1 MKIVTVGR
9 SSSNNINISDPLV
22 SRIHCQFIQE
32 DSGRVKLIDI
42 NSANGTHVNGVKRHG
57 EVWLVPSDIVRIG
70 NTTLPWQNYFINQSP
85 GGIINDPGG
94 SPYPPKDP
102 NIYEP
107 VESENYFT
115 KCFSHYADFSGRARR
130 AEYWTFYL
138 INLLIISILQ
148 GIGFAFAF
156 NNDDDFILVNLLF
169 MILAGI
175 YSLVIFMPQLAVAVR
190 RLHDSGKSGAMILLN
205 LVPIIGGIIVFI
217 FMCMDSEPGPN
228 EYGPNPKG
236 VGPYKTR

>member
-9 SSSNNINISDPLV
+9 RSSNNINISDPLV
-22 SRIHCQFIQE
+22 SRTHCQFIQE
-32 DSGRVKLIDI
+32 DNGRVKLIDI
-42 NSANGTHVNGVKRHG
+42 NSANGTYVNGVKRHG

-70 NTTLPWQNYFINQSP
+70 NTTLPWQNYFINQTIGSP
-85 GGIINDPGG
+85 YGDIIDPATP
-94 SPYPPKDP
+94 PYPPKNP
-102 NIYEP
+102 NGYKR

-148 GIGFAFAF
+148 GIGIAFTFA
-156 NNDDDFILVNLLF
+156 NDDDFILVNLLF

-205 LVPIIGGIIVFI
+205 LIPIIGGIIVFV

-228 EYGPNPKG
+228 EYGPNPKDIN
-236 VGPYKTR
+236 

>member
-22 SRIHCQFIQE
+22 SRTHCQFIQE
-32 DSGRVKLIDI
+32 DDGRVKLIDI
-42 NSANGTHVNGVKRHG
+42 NSSNGTYVNGVKRHG

-70 NTTLPWQNYFINQSP
+70 NTTLPWQNYFINQTI
-85 GGIINDPGG
+85 GDPATP
-94 SPYPPKDP
+94 PYPPKNP
-102 NIYEP
+102 NGYKR
-107 VESENYFT
+107 VDSENYFT

-130 AEYWTFYL
+130 SEYWTFYL

-148 GIGFAFAF
+148 GIGIASVFS
-156 NNDDDFILVNLLF
+156 NDSEFILVGGF
-169 MILAGI
+169 STILAGI
-175 YSLVIFMPQLAVAVR
+175 YSLVIFLPQLAVAVR

-205 LVPIIGGIIVFI
+205 LIPIIGGIIVFV

-236 VGPYKTR
+236 VGNSI